1 MRAVHELFVHSKRPY
16 PTWPPTTT
24 PLRQI
29 HLRHPTAPLLQPER
43 LEEYKQSALKCGA
56 IFLEVVVGFEGFN
69 YAGPGTLIKNYTA
82 HMTGL
87 DVTIHALEA
96 AKVIVD
102 KAQAEASG
110 AAIKK

>member
-1 MRAVHELFVHSKRPY
+1 M
-16 PTWPPTTT
+16 
-24 PLRQI
+24 I
-29 HLRHPTAPLLQPER
+29 
-43 LEEYKQSALKCGA
+43 EEYKQSALKCGA

-87 DVTIHALEA
+87 DATIHALEA

-102 KAQAEASG
+102 KAQTEASV
-110 AAIKK
+110 ASIKK